1 MAVAQP
7 ALEPVEPPF
16 GAVVARQLSV
26 WPFAARTQRLFLLV
40 DPSLPEASL
49 RYGLLRAMQQAY
61 FRSDTSSQT
70 RSVREAALAAHYVLR
85 HRNRDVLPFDQI
97 TAASAVAAVRG
108 DLAFV
113 ALAGDAAAFAWHDGA
128 LTGQRGLTRLPRP
141 LGLEADPR
149 IALWSTPLHPGDR
162 LVLVCGAAWTPDSQA
177 AIEQVLLRTASVE
190 VAEDQLAQVLGGSRP
205 AGVLIVE
212 PAGETP
218 PKRHLTLVPPPERA
232 RHAPPARSVAAPP
245 QPASSLRART
255 RWLSP
260 VVALALLGAAVAA
273 ALTPSTEP
281 PRLALIHQAQALLSQ
296 ANETVDILDAH
307 ALTQQALDL
316 ATRAA
321 SQSPG
326 EYADFV
332 AHISQKLDEIDRIAP
347 VTPAMAV
354 RLGPSGRNV
363 VDLAIGDD
371 ALYTLDV
378 VESTVRTFALDAR
391 DQQPTPDTLLVRA
404 GAAMGPGSRRLG
416 TPVAIQYVG
425 GTRRDQ
431 GSLTIVD
438 DSRAVVQV
446 GHDRALT
453 PRPLQTSAA
462 WRELGALGA
471 SNDGH
476 FYVLDSGARRLL
488 EYPLQSQRVVDP
500 PRVVLDDVQAP
511 GLAFERA
518 VEIVGQQEF
527 VYVRTDDGTLR
538 RFDNQGNEVPTQV
551 RPPDGRP
558 AVLSGIAPDRAGGL
572 FLADPSHSR
581 ILHTTAD
588 GSVLRQLRDPALAGV
603 RQIKSSV
610 DGRRIYGL
618 VTSGVLV
625 FDVPADAE

>member
-7 ALEPVEPPF
+7 ALDPVEPF

-49 RYGLLRAMQQAY
+49 RHGLLRAMQQAY

-85 HRNRDVLPFDQI
+85 HRNRDVLPLDQI
-97 TAASAVAAVRG
+97 TAATAVAAVRG

-113 ALAGDAAAFAWHDGA
+113 ALAGDAAAFAWHDGV
-128 LTGQRGLTRLPRP
+128 LTGQHGIMRLPRP

-149 IALWSTPLHPGDR
+149 ITLWSTPLHPGDR
-162 LVLVCGAAWTPDSQA
+162 LVLVCGAAWTVGSQA
-177 AIEQVLLRTASVE
+177 AIEQVLVRTASVE
-190 VAEDQLAQVLGGSRP
+190 VAEDQLAAALGGSRP

-212 PAGETP
+212 PAGETQ
-218 PKRHLTLVPPPERA
+218 PKRHLTLVPPPDRT
-232 RHAPPARSVAAPP
+232 RHAPPASPP
-245 QPASSLRART
+245 RPVSLRS

-260 VVALALLGAAVAA
+260 LVALALLGAAVTA

-281 PRLALIHQAQALLSQ
+281 PRLALIHQAQALLLQ
-296 ANETVDILDAH
+296 ANETVDVFDAH
-307 ALTQQALDL
+307 VLTQNALDL

-326 EYADFV
+326 EYSDFV
-332 AHISQKLDEIDRIAP
+332 AHINQKLDEIDRITP
-347 VTPAMAV
+347 VTPSMAV

-378 VESTVRTFALDAR
+378 VESTVRTFGLDAL

-404 GAAMGPGSRRLG
+404 GAPMGPGSRRLA

-425 GTRRDQ
+425 GARPDQ
-431 GSLTIVD
+431 GFLTIVD
-438 DSRAVVQV
+438 QSRTVVQV

-453 PRPLQTSAA
+453 PRPLQTSAS

-476 FYVLDSGARRLL
+476 FYVLDTGARRLL

-500 PRVVLDDVQAP
+500 PRIVLDDAQAP

-518 VEIVGQQEF
+518 VEIVGLQDA
-527 VYVRTDDGTLR
+527 VYVRTDDGTMR
-538 RFDNQGNEVPTQV
+538 RFDSQGNELPTQV
-551 RPPDGRP
+551 RPPDGLP
-558 AVLSGIAPDRAGGL
+558 AVLSGIAPDRSGGL
-572 FLADPSHSR
+572 FLADPGHSR

-588 GSVLRQLRDPALAGV
+588 GSLLRQLRDPALAGV
-603 RQIKSSV
+603 RQIKTSV

-625 FDVPADAE
+625 FDVPGASP

>member
-7 ALEPVEPPF
+7 ALEPLEPPF

-26 WPFAARTQRLFLLV
+26 WPFAARIQRLFLLV

-49 RYGLLRAMQQAY
+49 RHGLLRAMQQAY
-61 FRSDTSSQT
+61 FRSDTASQT

-85 HRNRDVLPFDQI
+85 HRNRDVLPLDQI
-97 TAASAVAAVRG
+97 TAATAVAAVRG

-113 ALAGDAAAFAWHDGA
+113 ALAGDAAAFAWHDGV
-128 LTGQRGLTRLPRP
+128 LSGQHGIMRLPRP

-149 IALWSTPLHPGDR
+149 ITLWSTPLHPGDR
-162 LVLVCGAAWTPDSQA
+162 LVLVCAAAWTADSQA
-177 AIEQVLLRTASVE
+177 AIEQVLVRTASVE
-190 VAEDQLAQVLGGSRP
+190 VAEDQLAEALGGSRP

-212 PAGETP
+212 PAGEAH
-218 PKRHLTLVPPPERA
+218 PKRHLTLVPPPDRA
-232 RHAPPARSVAAPP
+232 RYAPPVRPVAPP
-245 QPASSLRART
+245 PRPASLRS
-255 RWLSP
+255 RWVSP
-260 VVALALLGAAVAA
+260 LIALALLAAAVTA

-281 PRLALIHQAQALLSQ
+281 PRLVLIHQAQALLSQ
-296 ANETVDILDAH
+296 ANETVDIFEAH
-307 ALTQQALDL
+307 ALTQQALDM

-326 EYADFV
+326 EYNDFV
-332 AHISQKLDEIDRIAP
+332 AHISQKLDEIDRI
-347 VTPAMAV
+347 TPITPSMAV

-378 VESTVRTFALDAR
+378 IESTVRTFALDAR

-404 GAAMGPGSRRLG
+404 GAPMGPGSRRLA

-425 GTRRDQ
+425 GARADQ
-431 GSLTIVD
+431 GFLTIVD
-438 DSRAVVQV
+438 DSRTVVQV

-453 PRPLQTSAA
+453 PRPLQTSAS
-462 WRELGALGA
+462 WRGLGALGA

-476 FYVLDSGARRLL
+476 FYVLDSGAHRLL

-500 PRVVLDDVQAP
+500 PRVVLDDAQAP
-511 GLAFERA
+511 GLAFDRA

-527 VYVRTDDGTLR
+527 VYVRTDEGTLR
-538 RFDNQGNEVPTQV
+538 RFDIQGNELPTQV

-558 AVLSGIAPDRAGGL
+558 PVLSGIAPDRAGGL
-572 FLADPSHSR
+572 FLADPAHSR

-603 RQIKSSV
+603 RQIKTSLN
-610 DGRRIYGL
+610 GRRIYGL
-618 VTSGVLV
+618 VTSGVMV
-625 FDVPADAE
+625 FDVPADAQ

>member
-26 WPFAARTQRLFLLV
+26 WPFAARLQRLFVLV

-49 RYGLLRAMQQAY
+49 RHGLLRAMQQAY

-113 ALAGDAAAFAWHDGA
+113 ALAGDAAAFAWHDGV
-128 LTGQRGLTRLPRP
+128 LSGQHGIMRLPRP

-162 LVLVCGAAWTPDSQA
+162 LVLVCGAAWTADSQA
-177 AIEQVLLRTASVE
+177 RIEQVLVRTASVE
-190 VAEDQLAQVLGGSRP
+190 VAEDQLAEVLGGSRP

-212 PAGETP
+212 PAGEAQ
-218 PKRHLTLVPPPERA
+218 PKRHLTLVPPPDRTRQTTPVRA
-232 RHAPPARSVAAPP
+232 IAPPA
-245 QPASSLRART
+245 SLRS

-260 VVALALLGAAVAA
+260 LVALALLGAAVTA
-273 ALTPSTEP
+273 ALTPSSEP
-281 PRLALIHQAQALLSQ
+281 PRKALIHQAQALLSQ
-296 ANETVDILDAH
+296 ANETVDIFDAH
-307 ALTQQALDL
+307 ALTQHALDL

-326 EYADFV
+326 EYSDLV
-332 AHISQKLDEIDRIAP
+332 AHISQKLDEIDRIIP
-347 VTPAMAV
+347 VTPSMAV

-404 GAAMGPGSRRLG
+404 GAPMGPGARRMA

-425 GTRRDQ
+425 GTRPDQ
-431 GSLTIVD
+431 GFLTIVD

-453 PRPLQTSAA
+453 PRPLQTSAS

-476 FYVLDSGARRLL
+476 FYVLDSGARQLL

-500 PRVVLDDVQAP
+500 PRVVLDDAQAP

-538 RFDNQGNEVPTQV
+538 RFDSQGNELPTEV

-572 FLADPSHSR
+572 FLADPGHSR

-588 GSVLRQLRDPALAGV
+588 GSLLRQLRDPALAGV
-603 RQIKSSV
+603 RQIKTSV

-625 FDVPADAE
+625 FDVP